1 MAAAAAAEQL
11 AAQQAIAQGLAAQT
25 AILQQM
31 MVQQDAFRDHVSKKT
46 TSAKK
51 LSNCPPRG
59 TATFN

>member
-31 MVQQDAFRDHVSKKT
+31 MAQQDAFRDHVSECAGHVLHPC
-46 TSAKK
+46 TSPEVGLA
-51 LSNCPPRG
+51 
-59 TATFN
+59 